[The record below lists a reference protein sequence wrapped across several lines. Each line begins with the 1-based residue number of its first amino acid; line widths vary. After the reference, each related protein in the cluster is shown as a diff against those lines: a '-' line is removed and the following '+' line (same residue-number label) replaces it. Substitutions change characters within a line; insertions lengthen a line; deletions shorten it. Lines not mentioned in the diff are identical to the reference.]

1 MYGDILPGDKTHDD
15 VIRLYQHHF
24 NMAFQHMPKK
34 FEDKSKFEV
43 WQMCCEIF
51 QVSYRDLMPLNYTI
65 FH

>member
-34 FEDKSKFEV
+34 FEGKNKFEV
-43 WQMCCEIF
+43 WQMCGEIF
-51 QVSYRDLMPLNYTI
+51 QVS
-65 FH
+65 